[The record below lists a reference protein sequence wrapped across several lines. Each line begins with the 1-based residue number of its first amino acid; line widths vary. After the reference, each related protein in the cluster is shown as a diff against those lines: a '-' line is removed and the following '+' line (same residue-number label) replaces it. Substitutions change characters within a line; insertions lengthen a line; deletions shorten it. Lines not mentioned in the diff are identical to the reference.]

1 MAERLKRENDWRFEY
16 IQRKK
21 FGIKV
26 SPFIALNVLEK
37 AKRKETTFAER
48 LITRKDYGVDTDYD
62 IQMTEVYINTISLNF
77 TPYL

>member
-1 MAERLKRENDWRFEY
+1 MFFKVCQKFAELAKDDLAERLKRENDWRIEY

-21 FGIKV
+21 FGIEI

-48 LITRKDYGVDTDYD
+48 LITRKDYGVDTD
-62 IQMTEVYINTISLNF
+62 
-77 TPYL
+77 